1 MIATAINAPE
11 DQVQADTELQNLEW
25 WDSMGVLLLM
35 AELDER
41 FGIIL
46 EEETISSFA
55 KVSDI
60 LKILIDADALLL
72 LTDQQGLYE
81 QDPRNNPDAE
91 LVRAADV
98 NAPELDGMAGEGGAL
113 GRGGMVTKLR
123 AARLA
128 ARSGTVTWIASGRDD
143 NILLNI
149 ETDKQN
155 QEFEK

>member
-11 DQVQADTELQNLEW
+11 DQVKADTELQNLEW

-60 LKILIDADALLL
+60 LKILIDADALV
-72 LTDQQGLYE
+72 D
-81 QDPRNNPDAE
+81 
-91 LVRAADV
+91 
-98 NAPELDGMAGEGGAL
+98 
-113 GRGGMVTKLR
+113 
-123 AARLA
+123 
-128 ARSGTVTWIASGRDD
+128 TVS
-143 NILLNI
+143 
-149 ETDKQN
+149 
-155 QEFEK
+155 

>member
-60 LKILIDADALLL
+60 LKILIDADALV
-72 LTDQQGLYE
+72 D
-81 QDPRNNPDAE
+81 
-91 LVRAADV
+91 
-98 NAPELDGMAGEGGAL
+98 
-113 GRGGMVTKLR
+113 
-123 AARLA
+123 
-128 ARSGTVTWIASGRDD
+128 TVS
-143 NILLNI
+143 
-149 ETDKQN
+149 
-155 QEFEK
+155 

>member
-11 DQVQADTELQNLEW
+11 DQVQPDTELQNLEW

-60 LKILIDADALLL
+60 LKILIDADALV
-72 LTDQQGLYE
+72 D
-81 QDPRNNPDAE
+81 
-91 LVRAADV
+91 
-98 NAPELDGMAGEGGAL
+98 
-113 GRGGMVTKLR
+113 
-123 AARLA
+123 
-128 ARSGTVTWIASGRDD
+128 TVS
-143 NILLNI
+143 
-149 ETDKQN
+149 
-155 QEFEK
+155 